1 MKSQHAAMNMAMELD
16 ENGVYP
22 IVPRIVTSALMEQM
36 AAQTDSREMD
46 LISIRVDD
54 PRIAGIDWHR
64 EGTAATPPPGESAVG
79 YDVSHLMDHL
89 QMIFMRMQT
98 DQLIL

>member
-1 MKSQHAAMNMAMELD
+1 MNMAMELD

-22 IVPRIVTSALMEQM
+22 IVPRIVTSTLTEQL

-46 LISIRVDD
+46 LTSIRADD

-64 EGTAATPPPGESAVG
+64 EGPVATPPPGESAVG
-79 YDVSHLMDHL
+79 YDISHLTDHS
-89 QMIFMRMQT
+89 QMIVICIQM
-98 DQLIL
+98 DLLIL